1 MYQSSVQPTHTKTS
15 LILPS
20 FVSRRMLAL
29 SGPGDN
35 RAMFAESEPSL
46 VRSERL
52 CRSAPAPTGASRA
65 SGTRNLL
72 SIDHVPLMEPS
83 LLDTET

>member
-1 MYQSSVQPTHTKTS
+1 MCQSSAKPTHTMTS

-35 RAMFAESEPSL
+35 RAIVAETAPSL

-52 CRSAPAPTGASRA
+52 CRSAPAFTGASRS
-65 SGTRNLL
+65 SGTCNLL
-72 SIDHVPLMEPS
+72 SIAHVPLMEPS